1 MEKTPN
7 AEQRAV
13 INDLDNNLIL
23 FASAGTGKTFTV
35 ANRVSHIL
43 QSGRAK
49 AEEILCLT
57 FTIKACGEMKEDV
70 QSYVGAH
77 SKGVEIRTI
86 HGFCYQLMK
95 EEDRRE
101 NARFCDATVCDDAD
115 EEELL
120 RSILSSQYLL
130 WEKGKEN
137 AESLQKIMGIVVEEA
152 DGEPSVTFPI
162 YTKNN
167 AMRTLVSELKHCR
180 EACKFYTGNEE
191 ADYQKAFAYLRAKEP
206 KKYENCFGYY
216 ARFAGRRTDVAFEE
230 AMERHAGKLVAKYND
245 YLRQSNQA
253 DYDDLM
259 VFASNYLDKPD
270 VRARWQKRYK
280 YIIVDEMQDTSALEY
295 SVLKRIFGTNN
306 VMMCGDF
313 FQSIYEWRGSKPE
326 TVLGDFMRAYKAKTY
341 MLSENYRSTKLLA
354 EAGFGY
360 LKNTYPDFMGKYC
373 PADIRIKSAE
383 AGEKIICMGFDNRR
397 EEAYQVFNYLK
408 KHPPKEPTDIYEWR
422 GSKPETVLGDFMR
435 AYKAKTYMLSENY
448 RSTKLLAEAGFG
460 YLKNTYPDFMGKY
473 CPADIRIKSAEAG
486 EKIICMGFDNRREE
500 AYQVF
505 NYLKKHPPKEPTDI
519 CIMARTNKYIGALCE
534 EFEKCNEK
542 LPQAERVRFFSV
554 EENCQF
560 YKKAVVKDVL
570 AVLKLLLNDT
580 DRISMERIAQK
591 YVKQVGNKTIE
602 NLRRLNEIGVSI
614 ASFADENLYTH
625 GDPYA
630 PLLEGFQTGNIVV
643 YDTETT
649 GLDLGNDQIVQIS
662 AIRMDTDGN
671 ILATFDQMIEPTV
684 PIGQG
689 AYETHGFDLEYI
701 RSHGGVSAKEGLEK
715 FSAFVRGGVL
725 VGHNS
730 FRFDK
735 PLIRRQLLENGLP
748 ELETAGEYDTLV
760 IAKQFLAE
768 LPDFKLSTLCEKY
781 GIVNEA
787 AHNALGDI
795 TATGKVLHRLI
806 RENILPTALERRN
819 VLGKL
824 QPKFEKLHAFI
835 SELKE
840 KIASNDVT
848 DIFEQIIEKMLMRKK
863 YVTQSDVKAMD
874 DLAVCLQNEK
884 IENAESF
891 FRQYLADAAL
901 SGSQMDTLIAKL
913 HRIPVI
919 TVHQAKG
926 CEFDTVILVGADDNN
941 FPTSGAREGG
951 TEEEEKRVF
960 YVAISRAKKKLI
972 MTKAAYNGR
981 YELAPSPYVSKIPQ
995 ECLSIG
1001 GSWNG

>member
-326 TVLGDFMRAYKAKTY
+326 TVLGDFMR
-341 MLSENYRSTKLLA
+341 E
-354 EAGFGY
+354 
-360 LKNTYPDFMGKYC
+360 
-373 PADIRIKSAE
+373 
-383 AGEKIICMGFDNRR
+383 
-397 EEAYQVFNYLK
+397 
-408 KHPPKEPTDIYEWR
+408 
-422 GSKPETVLGDFMR
+422 
-435 AYKAKTYMLSENY
+435 YKAKTYMLSENY

-941 FPTSGAREGG
+941 FPTYGAREGG